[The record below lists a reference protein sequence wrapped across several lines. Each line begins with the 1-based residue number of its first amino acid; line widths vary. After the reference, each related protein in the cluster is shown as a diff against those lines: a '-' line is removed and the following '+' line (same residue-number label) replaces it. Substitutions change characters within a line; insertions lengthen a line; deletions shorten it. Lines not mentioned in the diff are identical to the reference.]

1 MNNEIVTIKFGSI
14 INRIFDIGSNG
25 SDAQISN
32 NLNMHDSED
41 YALMVRTVN
50 FNANDFVN
58 NMKYISRESYEFFKK
73 SKLYGNEIII
83 NKIGSPGTIGY
94 MPVLNK
100 PVSLGLNQFAIILD
114 NSVDNKYIYHYLKYN
129 EKYIKSLAHGSVTK
143 SITQDDIKKASLIIP
158 KDINEQIKIREFID
172 ILDQIINNNNLIIDR
187 NSNILMTS
195 YNYWFTQFCFPEN
208 SGKFKYSKK
217 LKKEIPND
225 WKEINIKD
233 IVLFDKGVEP
243 GTDEYLTE
251 SNINTIPFYRV
262 SDLENDDSTIYV
274 DKKISKYSNIAEIG
288 DILLTFDG
296 TIGKMNLN
304 CYGLYSTGIK
314 RIKMK
319 DKSLSDL
326 IAYCIFNSDY
336 AKYTLKKHTT
346 GSVIKH
352 GSRGLDYLYI
362 AYDAKVFKQ
371 FSDRYSPIYEQMIKM
386 IKINNKINQLKKYYV
401 PLLLNN
407 QIHLENK
414 IKKEGK

>member
-195 YNYWFTQFCFPEN
+195 YNYWFTQFCFQEN

-225 WKEINIKD
+225 W
-233 IVLFDKGVEP
+233 
-243 GTDEYLTE
+243 
-251 SNINTIPFYRV
+251 
-262 SDLENDDSTIYV
+262 
-274 DKKISKYSNIAEIG
+274 
-288 DILLTFDG
+288 
-296 TIGKMNLN
+296 
-304 CYGLYSTGIK
+304 
-314 RIKMK
+314 
-319 DKSLSDL
+319 
-326 IAYCIFNSDY
+326 
-336 AKYTLKKHTT
+336 
-346 GSVIKH
+346 
-352 GSRGLDYLYI
+352 
-362 AYDAKVFKQ
+362 
-371 FSDRYSPIYEQMIKM
+371 
-386 IKINNKINQLKKYYV
+386 
-401 PLLLNN
+401 
-407 QIHLENK
+407 
-414 IKKEGK
+414 